1 MNANSHYNN
10 ELKNRIF
17 DRMEE
22 LNYLDITTGFDW
34 KAIYRNLI
42 NNIYPRCID
51 ATDDEIDREIELFYN
66 A

>member
-1 MNANSHYNN
+1 MTANSHYDN

-34 KAIYRNLI
+34 KAIYKNTVDNVGI
-42 NNIYPRCID
+42 NP
-51 ATDDEIDREIELFYN
+51 TDEEIDREIEIFYN